1 MAKHRN
7 KMPNGSYVFTV
18 EQFGAHQ
25 VPGGYMCKMLDS
37 GYGFELQI
45 KLNDRMRTYAYRKP
59 IRDCQRKIKM
69 LEVIKKGDDFRVV
82 YVNPDLKLIA
92 DVIVPNG

>member
-1 MAKHRN
+1 
-7 KMPNGSYVFTV
+7 
-18 EQFGAHQ
+18 
-25 VPGGYMCKMLDS
+25 
-37 GYGFELQI
+37 
-45 KLNDRMRTYAYRKP
+45 MRTYAYRKP